1 MGADRGAGVVVG
13 GGGDLDGNARVPVAL
28 LLDLNG
34 VLYDDHGVVSGAVAM
49 VSEARRRGLAV
60 RYVTNTATR
69 HHDTLRRELE
79 DMGFLVEA
87 GELFTAPL
95 AALAWLQRH
104 QRQPF
109 CLVHEAIAPLYA
121 GLTGDRPDCVLLGDA
136 RDQLSYAN
144 LNRALELLLAGA
156 PLIGIGMNRRFREAG
171 RWLLDAGAFIRA
183 LEYGADCTA
192 TVMGKPSPSFYRELV
207 DSLGLQPWQ
216 CLMVG
221 DDVEA
226 DVAGALACGLQ
237 AALVQTG
244 KYRPADR
251 DQLPSGAALIGTIG
265 ALGDLLGW

>member
-1 MGADRGAGVVVG
+1 MGMGRVTEVKAGMVG
-13 GGGDLDGNARVPVAL
+13 RATAPAAL

-34 VLYDDHGVVSGAVAM
+34 VLHDDQGVVGGAVAT
-49 VSEARRRGLAV
+49 VAEARRRGLAI

-69 HHDTLRRELE
+69 HHVTLRQELQA
-79 DMGFLVEA
+79 MGFGVEP

-95 AALAWLQRH
+95 AAFSWLQRH
-104 QRQPF
+104 QRRPL

-121 GLTGDRPDCVLLGDA
+121 PLAGGQPDCVLLGDA

-156 PLIGIGMNRRFREAG
+156 PLIGIGMNRRFREG
-171 RWLLDAGAFIRA
+171 GHWLLDAGAFIRA

-192 TVMGKPSPSFYRELV
+192 TVMGKPSPAFYRELV
-207 DSLGLQPWQ
+207 DSLGLQPER

-226 DVAGALACGLQ
+226 DVAGAVDCGLQ
-237 AALVQTG
+237 AVLVQTG
-244 KYRPADR
+244 KYRPSDR
-251 DQLPSGAALIGTIG
+251 ERLPPGAGLIQDISGLGTW
-265 ALGDLLGW
+265 LGW

>member
-1 MGADRGAGVVVG
+1 MAADTGAGVG
-13 GGGDLDGNARVPVAL
+13 APPAAL

-34 VLYDDHGVVSGAVAM
+34 VLFDERGVVAGAVDCVA
-49 VSEARRRGLAV
+49 EARRRGLAI

-69 HHDTLRRELE
+69 HHDQLRQELE
-79 DMGFLVEA
+79 AMGFAVQP

-95 AALAWLQRH
+95 AALAWLEREG
-104 QRQPF
+104 RRPL

-121 GLTGDRPDCVLLGDA
+121 GLGGGAAGEGPDCVLLGDA

-156 PLIGIGMNRRFREAG
+156 PLIGIGMNRRFREGG

-192 TVMGKPSPSFYRELV
+192 TVMGKPSPAFYRELV
-207 DSLGLQPWQ
+207 DSLALEPAQ

-226 DVAGALACGLQ
+226 DVAAAMACGLQ
-237 AALVQTG
+237 AALTKTG
-244 KYRPADR
+244 KYRPGDR
-251 DQLPSGAALIGTIG
+251 ERLPPGGGLLASVAE
-265 ALGDLLGW
+265 LGELLGW